1 MKLLKRIIPFF
12 ILLSISVLGNGI
24 GIVDAHNGVYLKLVS
39 SEVEVY
45 VENQVAIIKTI
56 QEFRNELSSDTTFK
70 YAFPL
75 ANDASATDLKWKING
90 QWFQAAISP
99 TPGDTSLPGPGGD
112 PHPDLL
118 SYLGDTP
125 LYFNIDD
132 TLAQDSIMIVE
143 LTYVQLL
150 TYEFGDVQFTYP
162 NDYQLIQS
170 TQVELQKLDFTLV
183 STRTIDDI
191 QMLSSHPTTQL
202 NNTGNLA
209 EIQIELFEE
218 IADED
223 YEIQYTLDL
232 SQLGLFG
239 FSTLIP
245 DSLVPDTLGG
255 FLLFVAEPDPTQTT
269 GTIDKVFTLIID
281 RSGSMGGNKIVQ
293 ARDAASFIVD
303 SLNIGDK
310 FNIVDFA
317 TYISSFR
324 NGHVPYTIQSRD
336 SALTYIASL
345 NATGSTNIS
354 GAFDVAVPQ
363 FSAAND
369 STANIIIFFT
379 DGQANG
385 GITNTQLLV
394 DHINQLIT
402 NAENN
407 IMVFCFGIGSSV
419 NEQLLTLIAS
429 NNNGLSEF
437 LKDDELYSRITKFY
451 LKIRNPVLLNTS
463 ISFTPPIVHEI
474 YPSPLPNL
482 YKGQQMLVTGR
493 YQQAQSVT
501 IDLNGTAF
509 AQPVN
514 YQFNLSLSDS
524 NAGQYQF
531 LTKVW
536 AKQKIENLLIQY
548 YAFDPNSSQALAL
561 KQQIIDLSLAF
572 GVITPFT
579 SFSNPTDIEIDED
592 GKRSQILNTFELIG
606 NYPNP
611 FNSSTNIR
619 FQINHDFSGIVIV
632 KIYNTLGRVVKL
644 LSIHVNGA
652 GVYKVFWKG
661 DLNNNQ
667 LAPSGTYFY
676 TLDFGDALL
685 VGKMILLK

>member
-1 MKLLKRIIPFF
+1 MRILKN
-12 ILLSISVLGNGI
+12 ILLLFVIFTFSISANGVS
-24 GIVDAHNGVYLKLVS
+24 IVDAHNGVYLKLVS
-39 SEVEVY
+39 SEVEVS
-45 VENQVAIIKTI
+45 VENQVAIIKTT
-56 QEFRNELSSDTTFK
+56 QQFRNEFTNDTTFK

-75 ANDASATDLKWKING
+75 PNDASATDLKWKING
-90 QWFQAAISP
+90 QWLQATISP

-112 PHPDLL
+112 PHPNLI
-118 SYLGDTP
+118 SYLGETP

-132 TLAQDSIMIVE
+132 TLKQDSIVVVE

-150 TYEFGDVQFTYP
+150 SYEFGDVQFSYP
-162 NDYQLIQS
+162 NNYQLIQS
-170 TQVELQKLDFTLV
+170 SQVELQKLDFSLV
-183 STRTIDDI
+183 STRTINNI
-191 QMLSSHPTTQL
+191 QMLSSHPTTLL

-209 EIQIELFEE
+209 EIQVELFELS
-218 IADED
+218 ADED

-232 SQLGLFG
+232 NQLGLFG

-255 FLLFVAEPDPTQTT
+255 FLLFVAEPDPSSTT
-269 GTIDKVFTLIID
+269 NTIDKVFTLIID
-281 RSGSMGGNKIVQ
+281 RSGSMNGNKIVQ

-303 SLNIGDK
+303 SLNSGDK
-310 FNIVDFA
+310 FNIVDF
-317 TYISSFR
+317 SSSVTAFR
-324 NGHVPYTIQSRD
+324 NHHVPYTIQTRD
-336 SALTYIASL
+336 SALTYIATI
-345 NATGSTNIS
+345 NANGLTNIS

-363 FSAAND
+363 FSTAND

-379 DGQANG
+379 DGQATT
-385 GITNTQLLV
+385 GITNTQQLV
-394 DHINQLIT
+394 DHINLLIT
-402 NAENN
+402 NAETNV
-407 IMVFCFGIGSSV
+407 MVFCFGIGSSV

-429 NNNGLSEF
+429 SNNGLAEF
-437 LKDDELYSRITKFY
+437 LKNDELYSRLTKFY

-474 YPSPLPNL
+474 FPSPLPNL

-493 YQQAQSVT
+493 YQNAQTVT
-501 IDLNGTAF
+501 INLDGTAF
-509 AQPVN
+509 SQPVN
-514 YQFNLSLSDS
+514 YQFNFSLADS
-524 NAGQYQF
+524 NAQQYQF

-548 YAFDPNSSQALAL
+548 YSLDPNSSQALAI

-579 SFSNPTDIEIDED
+579 SFSNPTGFDFEKEEN
-592 GKRSQILNTFELIG
+592 RPQIVELFELMG

-611 FNSSTNIR
+611 FNASTNIR
-619 FQINHDFSGIVIV
+619 FYINQDFSGIVII
-632 KIYNTLGRVVKL
+632 KIYNSIGQVVKL

-652 GVYKVFWKG
+652 GMYEVMWNG

-667 LAPSGTYFY
+667 TAPSGTYFY

>member
-1 MKLLKRIIPFF
+1 MQLLKRIIPLLV
-12 ILLSISVLGNGI
+12 ILSVSVFSNGV

-39 SEVEVY
+39 SEIDVY

-56 QEFRNELSSDTTFK
+56 QEFRNELGSDTTFK

-90 QWFQAAISP
+90 QWQQATISP

-112 PHPDLL
+112 PHPNLL

-132 TLAQDSIMIVE
+132 TLSQDSLIVVE

-150 TYEFGDVQFTYP
+150 SYEFGDVQFIYP
-162 NDYQLIQS
+162 NDYQLIQTS
-170 TQVELQKLDFTLV
+170 QVELQKLDFTLV
-183 STRTIDDI
+183 STRSIDDI
-191 QMLSSHPTTQL
+191 QMLSSHPTTLL

-209 EIQIELFEE
+209 EIQVELFELT
-218 IADED
+218 ADED

-232 SQLGLFG
+232 NQLGLFG

-255 FLLFVAEPDPTQTT
+255 FLLFIAEPDPSTTT

-281 RSGSMGGNKIVQ
+281 RSGSMSGNKIVQ

-317 TYISSFR
+317 TYVSSFR
-324 NGHVPYTIQSRD
+324 NDHVPYSIQVRD
-336 SALTYIASL
+336 SALAYISSL
-345 NATGSTNIS
+345 NASGGTNIS

-363 FSAAND
+363 FSFAND

-379 DGQANG
+379 DGQATA
-385 GITNTQLLV
+385 GITNTQQLV
-394 DHINQLIT
+394 AHIDQLMVS
-402 NAENN
+402 AESN
-407 IMVFCFGIGSSV
+407 IMVFCFGIGQYAD
-419 NEQLLTLIAS
+419 EQLLTLIAS
-429 NNNGLSEF
+429 HNNGLAEF
-437 LKDDELYSRITKFY
+437 LKNDDLYSRITKFY

-463 ISFTPPIVHEI
+463 IRFTPPIVHEI

-493 YQQAQSVT
+493 YQNAQTVT
-501 IDLNGTAF
+501 INLDGTAF

-514 YQFNLSLSDS
+514 YQFNFSLADS
-524 NAGQYQF
+524 NAQQYQF

-536 AKQKIENLLIQY
+536 AKQKIEYLLIQY
-548 YAFDPNSSQALAL
+548 YSLDPNSSQALAL
-561 KQQIIDLSLAF
+561 KEQIIELSITY

-579 SFSNPTDIEIDED
+579 SFSNPVGFDFEEEENRLQIVEI
-592 GKRSQILNTFELIG
+592 FELIG

-619 FQINHDFSGIVIV
+619 FRINHDFNGIVIV
-632 KIYNTLGRVVKL
+632 KIYNSIGQVVKL

-652 GVYKVFWKG
+652 GMYEVMWSG
-661 DLNNNQ
+661 DLYNDQ
-667 LAPSGTYFY
+667 LASSGTYFY